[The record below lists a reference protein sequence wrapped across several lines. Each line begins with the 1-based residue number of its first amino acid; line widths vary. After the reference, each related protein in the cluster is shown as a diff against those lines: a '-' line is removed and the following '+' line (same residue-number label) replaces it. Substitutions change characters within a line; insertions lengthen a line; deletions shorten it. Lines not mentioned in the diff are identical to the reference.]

1 MTSISSYLNSKILS
15 PLNNAW
21 VKLGEILGRIIAPI
35 VMAIV
40 YFFILT
46 PISLLVR
53 LFGKDLIGL
62 TWFDLLKKED
72 GPLEWLQFTEYLI
85 SSVFGIFIYLKSKNK
100 NSINSFIW
108 LILSVFCFIVAAE
121 EISWGER
128 ITGFSINS
136 LTEISIQSETNLHN
150 LPFFHDFFLDPI
162 LIGICILFGWIGWR
176 KWPYLNSIPNKK
188 LSLFFLITALY
199 IFYYEISWASTV
211 EHIRNDLEIYEFLLS
226 TGIFLHFWNNFK
238 LFVKANSQ

>member
-1 MTSISSYLNSKILS
+1 MKVIKT
-15 PLNNAW
+15 PW
-21 VKLGEILGRIIAPI
+21 GEISPEVNLFPI
-35 VMAIV
+35 YYILFIYGFV
-40 YFFILT
+40 YIF
-46 PISLLVR
+46 PY
-53 LFGKDLIGL
+53 GKNIIGL
-62 TWFDLLKKED
+62 TWFNLLKLED
-72 GPLEWLQFTEYLI
+72 GPLEWLQFSEYFI
-85 SSVFGIFIYLKSKNK
+85 SSIFGIFIYFKSKNK
-100 NSINSFIW
+100 KTINSFIW
-108 LILSVFCFIVAAE
+108 LIFSAFCFFVAAE

-128 ITGFSINS
+128 ITGFSLNS

-150 LPFFHDFFLDPI
+150 LPFFHNFFLDPI

-176 KWPYLNSIPNKK
+176 KWPYLNSIPDKK

-238 LFVKANSQ
+238 LFIKGNPR

>member
-1 MTSISSYLNSKILS
+1 M
-15 PLNNAW
+15 
-21 VKLGEILGRIIAPI
+21 KLIKTPWGEISPEVNLFPI
-35 VMAIV
+35 YYILFIYGFVYILPYGENIV
-40 YFFILT
+40 
-46 PISLLVR
+46 
-53 LFGKDLIGL
+53 GL
-62 TWFDLLKKED
+62 TWFNLLKLED
-72 GPLEWLQFTEYLI
+72 GPLEWLQFSEYFI
-85 SSVFGIFIYLKSKNK
+85 SSIFGIFIYFKNK
-100 NSINSFIW
+100 NKNTINSFIW
-108 LILSVFCFIVAAE
+108 LIFNAFCFIVAAE

-162 LIGICILFGWIGWR
+162 LIAICILFGWIGWR

-238 LFVKANSQ
+238 LFIKGNSQ

>member
-1 MTSISSYLNSKILS
+1 M
-15 PLNNAW
+15 
-21 VKLGEILGRIIAPI
+21 KLIKTPWGEISPEVILFPI
-35 VMAIV
+35 YYILFIYGFVYILPYGENIV
-40 YFFILT
+40 
-46 PISLLVR
+46 
-53 LFGKDLIGL
+53 GL
-62 TWFDLLKKED
+62 TWFDLLKLED
-72 GPLEWLQFTEYLI
+72 GPLEWIQFSEYFI
-85 SSVFGIFIYLKSKNK
+85 SWIFGIFIYFKNK
-100 NSINSFIW
+100 NKNTINSFIW
-108 LILSVFCFIVAAE
+108 LILSAFCFIVAAE

-128 ITGFSINS
+128 ITGFSISS

-162 LIGICILFGWIGWR
+162 LIAICILFGWIGWR

-199 IFYYEISWASTV
+199 IFYYEISWASTI

-238 LFVKANSQ
+238 LFIKGNSQ

>member
-1 MTSISSYLNSKILS
+1 M
-15 PLNNAW
+15 
-21 VKLGEILGRIIAPI
+21 KLIKTPWGEISPEVNLFPI
-35 VMAIV
+35 YYILFIYGFV
-40 YFFILT
+40 YIL
-46 PISLLVR
+46 PYGENI
-53 LFGKDLIGL
+53 IGL
-62 TWFDLLKKED
+62 TWFNLLKLED
-72 GPLEWLQFTEYLI
+72 GPLEWLQFSEYFI
-85 SSVFGIFIYLKSKNK
+85 SSIFGIFIYFKNK
-100 NSINSFIW
+100 NKNTINSFIW
-108 LILSVFCFIVAAE
+108 LIFSAFCFIVAAE

-128 ITGFSINS
+128 ITGFSISS

-162 LIGICILFGWIGWR
+162 LIAICILFGWIGWR

-238 LFVKANSQ
+238 LFLKGNFK

>member
-1 MTSISSYLNSKILS
+1 MFDIRTPWGSISTKVSLFPIYYLIFIYGFVYIL
-15 PLNNAW
+15 PF
-21 VKLGEILGRIIAPI
+21 GEN
-35 VMAIV
+35 
-40 YFFILT
+40 
-46 PISLLVR
+46 
-53 LFGKDLIGL
+53 LIGI
-62 TWFDLLKKED
+62 TWFDLLKIED
-72 GPLEWLQFTEYLI
+72 GPLEWLQFFEYLI
-85 SSVFGIFIYLKSKNK
+85 SSIFGVVIFLKSKYK
-100 NSINSFIW
+100 NTLNSFIW
-108 LILSVFCFIVAAE
+108 LILSTFCFIVAAE

-128 ITGFSINS
+128 ITGFSIDS

-162 LIGICILFGWIGWR
+162 LVAICILFGWIGWR

-238 LFVKANSQ
+238 LFIKFFLHAV

>member
-1 MTSISSYLNSKILS
+1 M
-15 PLNNAW
+15 
-21 VKLGEILGRIIAPI
+21 KLIKTPWGEISPKVNLFPI
-35 VMAIV
+35 YYILFIYGFVYILPYGENIV
-40 YFFILT
+40 
-46 PISLLVR
+46 
-53 LFGKDLIGL
+53 GL
-62 TWFDLLKKED
+62 TWFNLLKLED
-72 GPLEWLQFTEYLI
+72 GPLEWLQFSEYFI
-85 SSVFGIFIYLKSKNK
+85 SSIFGIFIYFKNK
-100 NSINSFIW
+100 NKNTINSFIW
-108 LILSVFCFIVAAE
+108 LILSAFCFIVAAE

-162 LIGICILFGWIGWR
+162 LIAICILFGWIGWR

-238 LFVKANSQ
+238 LFVRGNSQ

>member
-1 MTSISSYLNSKILS
+1 MKIIKTPWGNLA
-15 PLNNAW
+15 PEVNLFPIYYILFIYGF
-21 VKLGEILGRIIAPI
+21 VYILPFGEDI
-35 VMAIV
+35 VG
-40 YFFILT
+40 T
-46 PISLLVR
+46 
-53 LFGKDLIGL
+53 
-62 TWFDLLKKED
+62 TWFDLLKIED
-72 GPLEWLQFTEYLI
+72 GPLEWLQFSEYLI
-85 SSVFGIFIYLKSKNK
+85 SSIIGIFIYCKNK
-100 NSINSFIW
+100 NKNTINSFIW
-108 LILSVFCFIVAAE
+108 LILSAFCFIVAAE

-128 ITGFSINS
+128 ITGFSLNS

-162 LIGICILFGWIGWR
+162 LIAICILFGWIGWR
-176 KWPYLNSIPNKK
+176 KWPYLNSIPDKK

-238 LFVKANSQ
+238 LFIKSNTR

>member
-1 MTSISSYLNSKILS
+1 M
-15 PLNNAW
+15 
-21 VKLGEILGRIIAPI
+21 KLIKTPWGEISPEVNLFPI
-35 VMAIV
+35 YYILFIYGFVYILPYGENIV
-40 YFFILT
+40 
-46 PISLLVR
+46 
-53 LFGKDLIGL
+53 GL
-62 TWFDLLKKED
+62 TWFNLLKLED
-72 GPLEWLQFTEYLI
+72 GPLEWLQFSEYFI
-85 SSVFGIFIYLKSKNK
+85 SSIFGIFIYFKNK
-100 NSINSFIW
+100 NKNTINSFIW
-108 LILSVFCFIVAAE
+108 LIFSAFCFIVAAE

-162 LIGICILFGWIGWR
+162 LITICILFGWIGWR

-226 TGIFLHFWNNFK
+226 TGIFLHFLNNFK
-238 LFVKANSQ
+238 LFLKGNSKK

>member
-1 MTSISSYLNSKILS
+1 M
-15 PLNNAW
+15 
-21 VKLGEILGRIIAPI
+21 KLIKTPWGK
-35 VMAIV
+35 
-40 YFFILT
+40 LT
-46 PISLLVR
+46 PEVN
-53 LFGKDLIGL
+53 LFPIYYILFIYGFVYILPYGENIVGL
-62 TWFDLLKKED
+62 TWFNLLKLED
-72 GPLEWLQFTEYLI
+72 GPLEWLQFFEYLI
-85 SSVFGIFIYLKSKNK
+85 SSIFGFFIYFKNK
-100 NSINSFIW
+100 NKNTINSFIW
-108 LILSVFCFIVAAE
+108 LILSAFCFIVAAE

-128 ITGFSINS
+128 ITGFSLNS

-162 LIGICILFGWIGWR
+162 LIAICILFGWIGWR
-176 KWPYLNSIPNKK
+176 KWPYLNSIPDKK

-238 LFVKANSQ
+238 LFIRGNSQ

>member
-1 MTSISSYLNSKILS
+1 M
-15 PLNNAW
+15 
-21 VKLGEILGRIIAPI
+21 KLIKTPWGEISPEVNLFPI
-35 VMAIV
+35 YYLLFIYGIV
-40 YFFILT
+40 YIL
-46 PISLLVR
+46 PYGEDIL
-53 LFGKDLIGL
+53 GL
-62 TWFDLLKKED
+62 TWFDLLKIED
-72 GPLEWLQFTEYLI
+72 GPLEWLQFFEYLI
-85 SSVFGIFIYLKSKNK
+85 SSIFGILIYFKSKIK
-100 NSINSFIW
+100 NTINSFIW

-162 LIGICILFGWIGWR
+162 LIAICILFGWIGWR
-176 KWPYLNSIPNKK
+176 KWSYLNSIPNKK

-238 LFVKANSQ
+238 LLFKVNSQ

>member
-1 MTSISSYLNSKILS
+1 MKSIKTPWGNISPEVNLFPIYFLLFIYGLVYIL
-15 PLNNAW
+15 PY
-21 VKLGEILGRIIAPI
+21 GENI
-35 VMAIV
+35 
-40 YFFILT
+40 
-46 PISLLVR
+46 
-53 LFGKDLIGL
+53 IGL
-62 TWFDLLKKED
+62 TWFDLLKIED
-72 GPLEWLQFTEYLI
+72 GPLEWLQFFEYLI
-85 SSVFGIFIYLKSKNK
+85 SSIFGVLIFLKSKYK
-100 NSINSFIW
+100 NTLNSFIW
-108 LILSVFCFIVAAE
+108 LILSTFCFIVAAE

-150 LPFFHDFFLDPI
+150 LPFFHDFLLDPI
-162 LIGICILFGWIGWR
+162 LIAICILFGWVGWR
-176 KWPYLNSIPNKK
+176 RWPYLTSIPNKK

-238 LFVKANSQ
+238 LFIKEKSR

>member
-1 MTSISSYLNSKILS
+1 MKLIKTPWGAISPEVNLFPIYYILFIYGFVYIL
-15 PLNNAW
+15 PY
-21 VKLGEILGRIIAPI
+21 GENI
-35 VMAIV
+35 V
-40 YFFILT
+40 
-46 PISLLVR
+46 
-53 LFGKDLIGL
+53 GL
-62 TWFDLLKKED
+62 TWFNLLKLED
-72 GPLEWLQFTEYLI
+72 GPLEWLQFSEYFI
-85 SSVFGIFIYLKSKNK
+85 SSIFGIFIYFKNK
-100 NSINSFIW
+100 NKNTINSFIW
-108 LILSVFCFIVAAE
+108 LIFSAFCFIVAAE

-162 LIGICILFGWIGWR
+162 LITICILFGWIGWR

-238 LFVKANSQ
+238 LFIRGNSQ

>member
-1 MTSISSYLNSKILS
+1 M
-15 PLNNAW
+15 
-21 VKLGEILGRIIAPI
+21 KLIKTPWGEISPEVNLFPI
-35 VMAIV
+35 YYILFIYGFVYILPYGENIV
-40 YFFILT
+40 
-46 PISLLVR
+46 
-53 LFGKDLIGL
+53 GL
-62 TWFDLLKKED
+62 TWFNLLKLED
-72 GPLEWLQFTEYLI
+72 GPLEWLQFSEYFI
-85 SSVFGIFIYLKSKNK
+85 SSIFGIFIYFKNK
-100 NSINSFIW
+100 NKNTINSFIW
-108 LILSVFCFIVAAE
+108 LILSAFCFIVAAE

-162 LIGICILFGWIGWR
+162 LIAICILFGWIGWR

-226 TGIFLHFWNNFK
+226 TGIFLHFWNNFN
-238 LFVKANSQ
+238 LLIRGNSQ

>member
-1 MTSISSYLNSKILS
+1 MKSIKTPWGNISPEVNLFPIYFLLFIYGLVYIL
-15 PLNNAW
+15 PY
-21 VKLGEILGRIIAPI
+21 GENI
-35 VMAIV
+35 
-40 YFFILT
+40 
-46 PISLLVR
+46 
-53 LFGKDLIGL
+53 IGL
-62 TWFDLLKKED
+62 TWFDLLKIED
-72 GPLEWLQFTEYLI
+72 GPLEWLQFFEYLI
-85 SSVFGIFIYLKSKNK
+85 SSIFGVVIFLKSKYK
-100 NSINSFIW
+100 NTLNSFIW
-108 LILSVFCFIVAAE
+108 LILSTFCFIVAAE

-150 LPFFHDFFLDPI
+150 LPFFHDFLLDPI
-162 LIGICILFGWIGWR
+162 LIAICILFGWVGWR
-176 KWPYLNSIPNKK
+176 RWPYLTSIPNKK

-238 LFVKANSQ
+238 LSIKGNTK

>member
-1 MTSISSYLNSKILS
+1 M
-15 PLNNAW
+15 
-21 VKLGEILGRIIAPI
+21 KLIKTPWGEISPEVNLFPI
-35 VMAIV
+35 YYILFIYGFVYILPYGENIV
-40 YFFILT
+40 
-46 PISLLVR
+46 
-53 LFGKDLIGL
+53 GL
-62 TWFDLLKKED
+62 TWFNLLKLED
-72 GPLEWLQFTEYLI
+72 GPLEWLQFFEYFI
-85 SSVFGIFIYLKSKNK
+85 SSIFGIFIYFKNK
-100 NSINSFIW
+100 NKNTINSFIW
-108 LILSVFCFIVAAE
+108 LIFSAFCFIVAAE

-162 LIGICILFGWIGWR
+162 LITICILFGWIGWR

-238 LFVKANSQ
+238 LFLKGNFK

>member
-1 MTSISSYLNSKILS
+1 M
-15 PLNNAW
+15 
-21 VKLGEILGRIIAPI
+21 KLIKTPWGEISPEVNLFPI
-35 VMAIV
+35 YYILFIYGFVYILPYGENIV
-40 YFFILT
+40 
-46 PISLLVR
+46 
-53 LFGKDLIGL
+53 GL
-62 TWFDLLKKED
+62 TWFNLLKLED
-72 GPLEWLQFTEYLI
+72 GPLEWLQFSEYFI
-85 SSVFGIFIYLKSKNK
+85 SSIFGIFIYFKNK
-100 NSINSFIW
+100 NKNTINSFIW
-108 LILSVFCFIVAAE
+108 LILSAFCFIVAAE

-162 LIGICILFGWIGWR
+162 LIAICILFGWIGWR

-238 LFVKANSQ
+238 LFIRGNSQ

>member
-1 MTSISSYLNSKILS
+1 M
-15 PLNNAW
+15 
-21 VKLGEILGRIIAPI
+21 KLIKTPWGEISPEVNLFPI
-35 VMAIV
+35 YYILFIYGFVYILPYGENIV
-40 YFFILT
+40 
-46 PISLLVR
+46 
-53 LFGKDLIGL
+53 GL
-62 TWFDLLKKED
+62 TWFNLLKLED
-72 GPLEWLQFTEYLI
+72 GPLEWLQFSEYFI
-85 SSVFGIFIYLKSKNK
+85 SSIFGIFIYFKNK
-100 NSINSFIW
+100 NKNTINSFIW
-108 LILSVFCFIVAAE
+108 LIFSAFCFIVAAE

-162 LIGICILFGWIGWR
+162 LITICILFGWIGWR

-238 LFVKANSQ
+238 LFVKGISQ

>member
-1 MTSISSYLNSKILS
+1 M
-15 PLNNAW
+15 
-21 VKLGEILGRIIAPI
+21 KLIKTPWGEISPEVNLFPI
-35 VMAIV
+35 YYLLFIYGFVYILPYGENIV
-40 YFFILT
+40 
-46 PISLLVR
+46 
-53 LFGKDLIGL
+53 GL
-62 TWFDLLKKED
+62 TWFNLLKLED
-72 GPLEWLQFTEYLI
+72 GPLEWLQFSEYFI
-85 SSVFGIFIYLKSKNK
+85 SSIFGIFIYFKNK
-100 NSINSFIW
+100 NKNTINSFIW
-108 LILSVFCFIVAAE
+108 LILSAFCFIVAAE

-162 LIGICILFGWIGWR
+162 LIAICILFGWIGWR

-238 LFVKANSQ
+238 LFVIGNSQ

>member
-1 MTSISSYLNSKILS
+1 MKLIKTPWGAISPEVNLFPIYYILFIYGFVYIL
-15 PLNNAW
+15 PY
-21 VKLGEILGRIIAPI
+21 GENI
-35 VMAIV
+35 V
-40 YFFILT
+40 
-46 PISLLVR
+46 
-53 LFGKDLIGL
+53 GL
-62 TWFDLLKKED
+62 TWFNLLKLED
-72 GPLEWLQFTEYLI
+72 GPLEWLQFSEYFI
-85 SSVFGIFIYLKSKNK
+85 SSIFGIFIYFKNK
-100 NSINSFIW
+100 NKNTINSFIW
-108 LILSVFCFIVAAE
+108 LILSAFCFIVAAE

-162 LIGICILFGWIGWR
+162 LIAICILFGWIGWR

-238 LFVKANSQ
+238 LFIRGNSQ

>member
-1 MTSISSYLNSKILS
+1 M
-15 PLNNAW
+15 
-21 VKLGEILGRIIAPI
+21 
-35 VMAIV
+35 
-40 YFFILT
+40 
-46 PISLLVR
+46 
-53 LFGKDLIGL
+53 
-62 TWFDLLKKED
+62 
-72 GPLEWLQFTEYLI
+72 EWLQFTEYLI
-85 SSVFGIFIYLKSKNK
+85 SSIFGIYIYFKNKNK

-128 ITGFSINS
+128 ITGFSIDS
-136 LTEISIQSETNLHN
+136 LTKISIQSETNLHN

-162 LIGICILFGWIGWR
+162 LIAICIIFGWIGWR

-238 LFVKANSQ
+238 LIVRGNSQ

>member
-1 MTSISSYLNSKILS
+1 M
-15 PLNNAW
+15 
-21 VKLGEILGRIIAPI
+21 KLIKTPWGEISPEVNLFPI
-35 VMAIV
+35 YYILFIYGFVYILPYGENIV
-40 YFFILT
+40 
-46 PISLLVR
+46 
-53 LFGKDLIGL
+53 GL
-62 TWFDLLKKED
+62 TWFNLLKLED
-72 GPLEWLQFTEYLI
+72 GPLEWLQFSEYFI
-85 SSVFGIFIYLKSKNK
+85 SSIFGIFIYFKNK
-100 NSINSFIW
+100 NKNTINSFIW
-108 LILSVFCFIVAAE
+108 LIFSAFCFIVAAE

-128 ITGFSINS
+128 ITGFSLNS

-162 LIGICILFGWIGWR
+162 LITICILFGWIGWR

-238 LFVKANSQ
+238 LFIRGNSQ